1 MSISAWI
8 TTTNWGKSPRRYA
21 WKHAGRILM
30 AKGKIYRSVM
40 NTHQRSVSE
49 CFWGPVRTQVVDGN
63 FNNKVKGLLSEKIYC
78 PPLTH
83 IHTHTYIQA
92 HKHTHIHI
100 HTHAQTHRS
109 HDEYSRGQNA
119 LCVSNTHLCWG
130 EATVRGH
137 SSISW
142 PFDHYCTRSS
152 RRRCHHVTQQNDVF
166 MVHE

>member
-1 MSISAWI
+1 MGIS
-8 TTTNWGKSPRRYA
+8 TTRSKDYCQKRYTA
-21 WKHAGRILM
+21 
-30 AKGKIYRSVM
+30 
-40 NTHQRSVSE
+40 
-49 CFWGPVRTQVVDGN
+49 
-63 FNNKVKGLLSEKIYC
+63 

-166 MVHE
+166 TVHEVLYCGAGQYQLTQCLVEKKRDSLVSTCLNPVTGAENSWMQRRSRPFQLL